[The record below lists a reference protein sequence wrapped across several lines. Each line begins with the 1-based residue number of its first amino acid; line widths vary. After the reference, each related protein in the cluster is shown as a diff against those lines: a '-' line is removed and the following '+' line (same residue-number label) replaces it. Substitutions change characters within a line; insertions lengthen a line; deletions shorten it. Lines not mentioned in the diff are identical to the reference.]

1 MELSSRPATSDDAEA
16 IYELI
21 AAAERSWHGQAEVVP
36 DQVAADLRRP
46 ELDPER
52 DTLVVH
58 AQNGDLTGWAWIHLG
73 KRAQVGVHPSYR
85 GNGIGTM
92 LLDWVEARS
101 REAGSE
107 WVAQAV
113 DDADQ
118 AGTALLRSR
127 GYDVL
132 ATNWLLER
140 PIDGPEPRDLPAGI
154 RLDTYD
160 AARAH
165 DVYELIDAAF
175 SGFQQ
180 RRKSFE
186 EWARLTVERSS
197 FLPEVSTLAYAGD
210 KLVGAVIALD
220 LPDSGEGYVEQLG
233 VLADHRNQGIA
244 RAMLDQTCAAFGR
257 IGRRNCI
264 LWTHSGTGALAM
276 YEHLGMRVRRST
288 TVYRASV

>member
-58 AQNGDLTGWAWIHLG
+58 AQNGDLAGWAWIHLG

-140 PIDGPEPRDLPAGI
+140 PIDGPEPLDLPAGI

-165 DVYELIDAAF
+165 EVHGLIDAAF